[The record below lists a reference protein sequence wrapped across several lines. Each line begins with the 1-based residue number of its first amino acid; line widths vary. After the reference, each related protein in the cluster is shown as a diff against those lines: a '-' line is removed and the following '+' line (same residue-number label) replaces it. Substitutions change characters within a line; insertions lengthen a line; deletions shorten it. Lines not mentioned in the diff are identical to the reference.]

1 MWAVLFQSLY
11 DWKEPFSGFEPSVSL
26 CAAAAEPGT
35 PPALH
40 QNSLQLHPLAAL
52 GPAPTGPRGPRA
64 LVLSGRRGLEFQSP
78 PKCDDTAF
86 DSLVWPWRL
95 ARTSLK
101 FFPPAVTQKEA
112 TPPFASAPGIGAKR
126 EEWEDGVRGW
136 GWAEEQRGREAE
148 EQRDEH
154 RGREWTVQV
163 CKVDEACKV

>member
-1 MWAVLFQSLY
+1 MWAVLLQSLY
-11 DWKEPFSGFEPSVSL
+11 DWKEPFSGFEPSVNL

-95 ARTSLK
+95 ARNSLK
-101 FFPPAVTQKEA
+101 FFSPPRLHKRKLLHPLHLHQELGPKERN
-112 TPPFASAPGIGAKR
+112 GKMGC
-126 EEWEDGVRGW
+126 GG
-136 GWAEEQRGREAE
+136 GGGQRSREAE
-148 EQRDEH
+148 KQRS
-154 RGREWTVQV
+154 RGMNIEGESGL
-163 CKVDEACKV
+163 CKFAK